1 MTLENLKRHHAR
13 LKWLAS
19 GEFTE
24 RDFDY
29 KIERSDNEHGDSK
42 HKGEGGWCTMGDF
55 EGTKRKELIISDAT
69 RTLEIFEKKYD
80 INYKPIPKKKTPTP
94 EEITETP
101 SPPEKPK
108 EKKKEKE

>member
-13 LKWLAS
+13 LKWLSS

-55 EGTKRKELIISDAT
+55 AGTKRKELIISDAT
-69 RTLEIFEKKYD
+69 RTLKIFEEKYP
-80 INYKPIPKKKTPTP
+80 NFKPVPAPVAPVIPA
-94 EEITETP
+94 
-101 SPPEKPK
+101 EKPAPVAPVKSK
-108 EKKKEKE
+108 EKK

>member
-29 KIERSDNEHGDSK
+29 TIAANENPNGEQGE
-42 HKGEGGWCTMGDF
+42 KGWSTAGDF
-55 EGTKRKELIISDAT
+55 INKMGTKRKELIIGDAQ
-69 RTLEIFEKKYD
+69 RTLKLFEKKYPQFMTVE
-80 INYKPIPKKKTPTP
+80 KPKPVK
-94 EEITETP
+94 EEEKP
-101 SPPEKPK
+101 KPK
-108 EKKKEKE
+108 EKK

>member
-1 MTLENLKRHHAR
+1 MTLENLKKHHAR

-29 KIERSDNEHGDSK
+29 KIERSDNEHGDAK

-55 EGTKRKELIISDAT
+55 EGTKRKELIISDAI
-69 RTLEIFEKKYD
+69 RTLEIFLGKYPEF
-80 INYKPIPKKKTPTP
+80 KEVVK
-94 EEITETP
+94 EEIRA
-101 SPPEKPK
+101 SPKQKEHEKEVKAK
-108 EKKKEKE
+108 EKK